1 MLNIIQ
7 IIRLPIGN
15 FERVVDREKF
25 LDSDGIMRER
35 MIGTLPALAES
46 MEWAKRINPGARGY
60 GGTEP
65 PSAVKFLICVNGGTK
80 DDVAEIE
87 GYVKSLD
94 FDWMF
99 LQQDVVES
107 EARCIEIMAA
117 ECVHEFTALVPGHTL
132 VRENKWF
139 EKLQQVYYKDRT
151 CGMVGTDSDLDDN
164 SSNPYR
170 LSHRNHP
177 SGPLVLLR
185 KTLLSEIKW
194 AEMPADCHVP
204 TEISKQIAGFG
215 ANVWVAPSVR
225 FSEIEW
231 ESPQQEK
238 SATTTLSALP
248 SSMTPD

>member
-7 IIRLPIGN
+7 IIRLPVGN
-15 FERVVDREKF
+15 FERVVGRETF
-25 LDSDGIMRER
+25 LDLDGITRER

-46 MEWAKRINPGARGY
+46 LEWTNRINPKAKGY
-60 GGTEP
+60 GGAEP
-65 PSAVKFLICVNGGTK
+65 SSPVKFLICVNGGTK

-99 LQQDVVES
+99 IQQDTVES
-107 EARCIEIMAA
+107 EARCIEILAD
-117 ECVHEFTALVPGHTL
+117 ECVHEFTALVPGHVL
-132 VRENKWF
+132 VREYKWF

-151 CGMVGTDSDLDDN
+151 CGMVGTDSDLGDN
-164 SSNPYR
+164 SSPPFR
-170 LSHRNHP
+170 LTHRNQP
-177 SGPLVLLR
+177 SGPIALFR
-185 KTLLSEIKW
+185 KNLFAEIKW
-194 AEMPADCHVP
+194 AEMSADCHVS

-238 SATTTLSALP
+238 SATMIPSESP